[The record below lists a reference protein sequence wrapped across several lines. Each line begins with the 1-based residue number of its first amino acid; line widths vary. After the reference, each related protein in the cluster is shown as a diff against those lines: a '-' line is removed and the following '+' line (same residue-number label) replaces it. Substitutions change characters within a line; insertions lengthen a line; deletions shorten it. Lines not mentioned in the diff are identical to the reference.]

1 MEETTETK
9 TTEPIYFPEH
19 KSNWKTTIIVAILA
33 IIVLFICINIFTK
46 KEKMKEQE
54 YIKAQIDSINK
65 VNLELKAKQDSLDQN
80 SKKFENVI
88 IELDWKLQNV
98 GQSKTIIKEYYHEKK
113 EKTKKYTPGQL
124 DNFFKDR
131 YNY

>member
-1 MEETTETK
+1 MEETT
-9 TTEPIYFPEH
+9 TTEPIYFPENRG
-19 KSNWKTTIIVAILA
+19 SNWKTTIIAAIVA
-33 IIVLFICINIFTK
+33 IIVLFVCISIFTK

-65 VNLELKAKQDSLDQN
+65 VNLELKAKQDSLAES

-98 GQSKTIIKEYYHEKK
+98 GQNKTIIKEFYHEKK

>member
-1 MEETTETK
+1 MEETT

-19 KSNWKTTIIVAILA
+19 KGSNWKTTIIAAIVAM
-33 IIVLFICINIFTK
+33 IVLFICISIFTK
-46 KEKMKEQE
+46 KEKIKEQE

-65 VNLELKAKQDSLDQN
+65 VNLELKAKQDSLAES

-98 GQSKTIIKEYYHEKK
+98 GQNKTIIKEFYHEKK